1 MEKKNCSMAKSKGF
15 GYILIPSSRA
25 ALRDVGYH
33 LGQTVSLVH
42 MLFPFSVLK
51 KKSNIHLIFSSIY
64 LVPTMVQA
72 LENRAMNKMSIVP
85 TLADYN
91 IKEVGR

>member
-1 MEKKNCSMAKSKGF
+1 
-15 GYILIPSSRA
+15 
-25 ALRDVGYH
+25 
-33 LGQTVSLVH
+33 
-42 MLFPFSVLK
+42 
-51 KKSNIHLIFSSIY
+51 
-64 LVPTMVQA
+64 MVQA